1 MKFLNRTM
9 KLDCEIWEEYFSL
22 HKTLHI
28 NLPDNIGVV
37 MLYKNW
43 KYLAINCEE
52 LIKEYAK

>member
-1 MKFLNRTM
+1 M
-9 KLDCEIWEEYFSL
+9 KLDYEIREEYFSP

-52 LIKEYAK
+52 LIKETNK